1 MIKNFPV
8 IWKEKKFPF
17 IFQIHPEKLCGS
29 FTFWSFDLPHELKNK
44 KIKKISG
51 LRFSSVLL
59 WYLGGEN
66 TRTFFELGDG
76 IQTLHLM
83 VKSGVK
89 LLLGISIT
97 TKILNFSANLLFNGE
112 FLVLNFQTT

>member
-8 IWKEKKFPF
+8 IWKEKKKFPF
-17 IFQIHPEKLCGS
+17 VFQIHPEKLCGS
-29 FTFWSFDLPHELKNK
+29 FTFWSSDLPHKLKNK

-66 TRTFFELGDG
+66 TLDFF
-76 IQTLHLM
+76 
-83 VKSGVK
+83 
-89 LLLGISIT
+89 
-97 TKILNFSANLLFNGE
+97 
-112 FLVLNFQTT
+112 